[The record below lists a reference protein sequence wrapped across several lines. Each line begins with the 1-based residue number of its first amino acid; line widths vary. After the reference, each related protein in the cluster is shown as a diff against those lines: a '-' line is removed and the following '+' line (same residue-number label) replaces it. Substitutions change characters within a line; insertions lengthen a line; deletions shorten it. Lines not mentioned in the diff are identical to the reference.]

1 MNKYVE
7 WIQSNI
13 KSREDYWRTCSSVTL
28 RMKEAFPE
36 LIRVRGHYNDIWFGP
51 QPHWWLK
58 TEEGVII
65 DPTCRQFSET
75 QSWDLS
81 GHHSLYEEVD
91 EEHCPTGKCI
101 NCGDYCYNGRETCRE
116 ECYNEFRAGLMSYV

>member
-28 RMKEAFPE
+28 RMQKAFPE
-36 LIRVRGHYNDIWFGP
+36 LVRVRGHYYDYLYP

-58 TEEGVII
+58 TEDGTII
-65 DPTCRQFSET
+65 DPTYKQFTES
-75 QSWDLS
+75 DIFALS
-81 GHHSLYEEVD
+81 GPFELYEEVD
-91 EEHCPTGKCI
+91 EDNCPTGKCP
-101 NCGDYCYNGRETCRE
+101 NCGDYCYQNRFCCSN
-116 ECYNEFRAGLMSYV
+116 ECYEEYRLDCLSLV